1 MIPLFKKIFSK
12 RNLKEVEKI
21 PKPKK
26 RNRGFEVEL
35 KELKEKLSDFLVTQ
49 KVQQGLVVNKK
60 NFSLTKN
67 GHALYKLEGVDKNS
81 TQFSI
86 MISTGNHLLLTKEN
100 KITGLL
106 QVTEAELNRAIRN
119 EHSNLK
125 SILNNFK
132 NLNLNDKSL
141 ELLQEDKKFNWKE
154 ILLWD
159 TYFKEMLLLRL
170 KPNTIALLLVS
181 ESDSFQKFFIQ
192 NSTKKQKRII
202 ADELFYLNQGVNS
215 EESNPNTKNLNLYNF
230 DEAFSEL
237 KKKIYE
243 IKKLIDKD

>member
-1 MIPLFKKIFSK
+1 MITLFKKIFPK
-12 RNLKEVEKI
+12 RNIDTAEKI
-21 PKPKK
+21 PKIKK
-26 RNRGFEVEL
+26 RNKGFETEL
-35 KELKEKLSDFLVTQ
+35 KELKEKLSDFLITQ
-49 KVQQGLVVNKK
+49 KIQQGLVVNKK

-67 GHALYKLEGVDKNS
+67 GYALYKLDGVDKNS
-81 TQFSI
+81 LPYSI
-86 MISTGNHLLLTKEN
+86 IISTGNHLILNKEN

-119 EHSNLK
+119 EHSSLK
-125 SILNNFK
+125 SLLNNFK

-141 ELLQEDKKFNWKE
+141 EVLQEDKKFNWKE

-159 TYFKEMLLLRL
+159 KYFKEMLLLRL
-170 KPNTIALLLVS
+170 KPNTLALLLVS
-181 ESDSFQKFFIQ
+181 ESDSFLKFFIQ

-202 ADELFYLNQGVNS
+202 TDELFYLNQGVNS

-230 DEAFSEL
+230 NEAFSEL
-237 KKKIYE
+237 KNKIYE